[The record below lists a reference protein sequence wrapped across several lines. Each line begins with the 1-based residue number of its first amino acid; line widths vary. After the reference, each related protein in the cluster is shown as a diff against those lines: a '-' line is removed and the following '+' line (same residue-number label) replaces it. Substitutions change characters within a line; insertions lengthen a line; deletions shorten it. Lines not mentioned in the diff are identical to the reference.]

1 MTRSGKRTRRLTID
15 DRTYLWSLRHT
26 HHALADGT
34 REGCCETLSIRSL
47 EGRGGLRIQFSH
59 GPERLVPDGYPQPS
73 GTVGTPDGRT
83 LNLHEPGTVRA
94 VLDEAVRRGR
104 NPERPIAE
112 ELDGWTLFDAVH
124 KAISLIAADE
134 TEVPPVRPSS
144 GAPS

>member
-1 MTRSGKRTRRLTID
+1 MTRSGKRKRRLTID
-15 DRTYLWSLRHT
+15 DRTYLWSLQHT

-34 REGCCETLSIRSL
+34 SEDCRETLSIRSL

-73 GTVGTPDGRT
+73 GTVGTRDGRT

-94 VLDEAVRRGR
+94 LLDEAVRRGR
-104 NPERPIAE
+104 NPGGLIAE

-124 KAISLIAADE
+124 KAISLM
-134 TEVPPVRPSS
+134 RR
-144 GAPS
+144 

>member
-47 EGRGGLRIQFSH
+47 EGRGGLQIQFSH
-59 GPERLVPDGYPQPS
+59 GPRRLVPDGYPQPS
-73 GTVGTPDGRT
+73 GTVGTRDGRT

-94 VLDEAVRRGR
+94 LLDEAVRRGR
-104 NPERPIAE
+104 NPGGLIAE

-124 KAISLIAADE
+124 KAISLM
-134 TEVPPVRPSS
+134 RR
-144 GAPS
+144 